1 MKATVI
7 KLKAALLSFIDSI
20 GYLNFS
26 QFGSLKGKEAMR
38 ICLFLYSPAVFGDAQ
53 ISVGTLRQWN
63 RK

>member
-38 ICLFLYSPAVFGDAQ
+38 ICLFLYSPAVFVP
-53 ISVGTLRQWN
+53 IH
-63 RK
+63 